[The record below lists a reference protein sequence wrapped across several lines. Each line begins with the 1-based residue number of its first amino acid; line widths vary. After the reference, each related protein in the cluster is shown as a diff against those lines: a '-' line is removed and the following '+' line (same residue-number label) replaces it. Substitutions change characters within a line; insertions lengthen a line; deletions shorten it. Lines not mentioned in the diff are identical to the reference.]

1 MPVKRKASENLDLAG
16 RFFHCFT
23 TPKFMMLDFYP
34 NKSRVQTVIIAIW
47 LRNESNFG
55 TLRYPRAK
63 LIRNTTLVAV
73 LISYVK
79 ETTALGLLIG
89 Q

>member
-23 TPKFMMLDFYP
+23 TPNFMMLDFYP